1 MSDVKRWLGGG
12 PTYQLEVVAASDY
25 DAVVTEL
32 AEQRKH
38 NVALVDNRDE
48 WIQSCGCWKERA
60 VAAEAELR
68 RRDEAAKGEFQT
80 KLHEYAIS
88 CGGFPQHADK
98 TPFRQAVLDA
108 HEKVVKERDAL
119 RRVLAG
125 GGEDPAYGKCGA
137 CGTEQACLSSGAHG
151 YGKCVER
158 RKGERRCCMSSCY
171 GTRFVRDRRKA
182 GA

>member
-60 VAAEAELR
+60 LAAEA
-68 RRDEAAKGEFQT
+68 D
-80 KLHEYAIS
+80 
-88 CGGFPQHADK
+88 
-98 TPFRQAVLDA
+98 
-108 HEKVVKERDAL
+108 
-119 RRVLAG
+119 
-125 GGEDPAYGKCGA
+125 
-137 CGTEQACLSSGAHG
+137 
-151 YGKCVER
+151 
-158 RKGERRCCMSSCY
+158 
-171 GTRFVRDRRKA
+171 RDRRSKA